1 MTECVLRTSET
12 HPLRID
18 WIVDAPANGRIGM
31 TFCPGKI
38 QDFAMTGRWQRD
50 LAVDMGRLASLG
62 TTHLL
67 CLLEPWELDVLQV
80 PNLPAVTRACGI
92 EYLSLPIRDAHAP
105 EFAWETIW
113 SKVRR
118 VLLEH
123 CQSGKVVV
131 FCKGGLGRT
140 GLYAAI
146 LLQELGMSELSS
158 VEMVRKVRPGTIETE
173 RQLEYVLNYG
183 LIRHNLGGQ

>member
-1 MTECVLRTSET
+1 MVGQM
-12 HPLRID
+12 PLVRS
-18 WIVDAPANGRIGM
+18 DAIAWSTWKRKGGLVNAI
-31 TFCPGKI
+31 
-38 QDFAMTGRWQRD
+38 
-50 LAVDMGRLASLG
+50 
-62 TTHLL
+62 
-67 CLLEPWELDVLQV
+67 LQ
-80 PNLPAVTRACGI
+80 
-92 EYLSLPIRDAHAP
+92 DAHAP

-113 SKVRR
+113 SKVRP

-146 LLQELGMSELSS
+146 LLQELGMSALSS
-158 VEMVRKVRPGTIETE
+158 VEMVRKVRPDTIETE